1 MSSFSE
7 IQHVETDVLIIGGG
21 VAGMMAAV
29 GCIRSG
35 VKPILMTKATFPSG
49 SSSMARGGYSAA
61 VARSDSPEFYYEDA
75 IAASDGLCNRRLMKI
90 MSSEV
95 IERTYELDEWGL
107 GLVKT
112 DDGNFHQKNSGS
124 HRMPRL
130 LHCGKLMGKPL
141 MKSLAK
147 KLKEWEVPTLQHVIF
162 VDFIKEAGR
171 VTGAWGFYYRDARP
185 VVVHAKSTILATG
198 GAPQLHEINDSPPY
212 VSGDGYAMALRAGAK
227 LIDMEF
233 IDYQLL
239 TAAPLKIRGYPPHTS
254 GFIHAGAYL
263 LNKDKERFMW
273 NYDPENGERSSRA
286 MINRAVGMEIF
297 KGRGTENY
305 GIYLDTSHVIDKVN
319 NGATSDVIRVFKNSG
334 VDLSKDPMEVAS
346 GPHTYLGGVLIDE
359 WGRTNI
365 QGLYAGGEAA
375 GGIHGA
381 NRLGGAA
388 LADSYVFGLRSGI
401 GAACEIQGLDN
412 PDPDRGNWKE
422 GIEIL
427 KEKMSINKGPDDKE
441 VRKKVQTVAVSLIGQ
456 IRHGDK
462 LLKALDELKDLQEEN
477 RGCVVKGDTDKKK
490 FDSLRRIQ
498 ETDNLIEV
506 SKMLSESALER
517 KESRGGH
524 FRNDCPD
531 IDKEWECSLVVFQDQ
546 GKIAVK
552 RREIVQEDEAGIEPE
567 NQPGTASVV

>member
-1 MSSFSE
+1 MNSFSD
-7 IQHVETDVLIIGGG
+7 IQHIETDVLIIGGG

-29 GCIRSG
+29 GCVRSG

-61 VARSDSPEFYYEDA
+61 VSRSDSPEFYYEDA
-75 IAASDGLCNRRLMKI
+75 IAASDGLCNRRLMKL

-107 GLVKT
+107 GLIRME
-112 DDGNFHQKNSGS
+112 DGSFHQKNSGS

-147 KLKEWEVPTLQHVIF
+147 KLKEWEIETIQHIIF
-162 VDFIKEAGR
+162 VDFIKEGER
-171 VTGAWGFYYRDARP
+171 VTGAWGFYYRDSRP

-198 GAPQLHEINDSPPY
+198 GAPQLHEVNDSPPY

-286 MINRAVGMEIF
+286 MINRGVGMEIF
-297 KGRGTENY
+297 EGRGTENF

-319 NGATSDVIRVFKNSG
+319 NGATSDVIRVFKNCG

-365 QGLYAGGEAA
+365 PGLYAGGEAA

-401 GAACEIQGLDN
+401 GASCEISDLDA
-412 PDPDRGNWKE
+412 PDPEKGNWKE

-427 KEKMSINKGPDDKE
+427 KQKFSIDKGPDDKE
-441 VRKKVQTVAVSLIGQ
+441 IRKKVQIVAVTLIGQ
-456 IRHGDK
+456 IRDGKK
-462 LLKALDELKDLQEEN
+462 LIKALTALEDLKIEN
-477 RGCVVKGDTDKKK
+477 QSCLVKGESEKQK

-506 SKMLSESALER
+506 SKMLSLAALER
-517 KESRGGH
+517 TESRGGH
-524 FRNDCPD
+524 YRNDFPEVD
-531 IDKEWECSLVVFQDQ
+531 GKWECSLVVSKDEE
-546 GKIAVK
+546 KIAVE
-552 RREIVQEDEAGIEPE
+552 RREIVAEDVTAIEPE
-567 NQPGTASVV
+567 NQPGTACVL

>member
-1 MSSFSE
+1 MNPFSE
-7 IQHVETDVLIIGGG
+7 IQHIETDVLIVGGG

-29 GCIRSG
+29 GCVRSG

-49 SSSMARGGYSAA
+49 SSSMARGGYTAA
-61 VARSDSPEFYYEDA
+61 VSRSDSPEFYYEDA
-75 IAASDGLCNRRLMKI
+75 IAASDGLCNRRLMKL

-107 GLVKT
+107 GLIRT
-112 DDGNFHQKNSGS
+112 EDGSFHQKNSGS

-147 KLKEWEVPTLQHVIF
+147 KLKEWEIEIMQHIIF
-162 VDFIKEAGR
+162 VDFIKEGER
-171 VTGAWGFYYRDARP
+171 VTGAWGFYYRDSRP

-198 GAPQLHEINDSPPY
+198 GAPQLHEVNDSPPY

-286 MINRAVGMEIF
+286 MINRGVGMEIF
-297 KGRGTENY
+297 EGRGTENF

-319 NGATSDVIRVFKNSG
+319 NGATSDVIRVFKNCG

-365 QGLYAGGEAA
+365 PGLYAGGEAA

-401 GAACEIQGLDN
+401 GASCEISDLDA
-412 PDPDRGNWKE
+412 PDPEKGNWKE
-422 GIEIL
+422 GIETL
-427 KEKMSINKGPDDKE
+427 KQKFSIDKGPDDKE
-441 VRKKVQTVAVSLIGQ
+441 IRKKVQVVAVTLIGQ
-456 IRHGDK
+456 IRDGKK
-462 LLKALDELKDLQEEN
+462 LIKALIALEDLQKEN
-477 RGCVVKGDTDKKK
+477 QCCHVKGESEKQK

-506 SKMLSESALER
+506 SKMLSLAALER
-517 KESRGGH
+517 TESRGGH
-524 FRNDCPD
+524 YRNDFPE
-531 IDKEWECSLVVFQDQ
+531 IDEKWECSLVVSQDEE
-546 GKIAVK
+546 KIAVE
-552 RREIVQEDEAGIEPE
+552 RREIVGEDVTAIEPK
-567 NQPGTASVV
+567 NQPGTACVL

>member
-1 MSSFSE
+1 MNSFSD
-7 IQHVETDVLIIGGG
+7 IQHIETDVLIIGGG

-29 GCIRSG
+29 GCVRSG

-61 VARSDSPEFYYEDA
+61 VSRSDSPEFYYEDA
-75 IAASDGLCNRRLMKI
+75 IAASDGLCNRRLMKL

-107 GLVKT
+107 GLIRME
-112 DDGNFHQKNSGS
+112 DGSFHQKNSGS

-147 KLKEWEVPTLQHVIF
+147 KLKEWEIETIQHIIF
-162 VDFIKEAGR
+162 VDFIKEGER
-171 VTGAWGFYYRDARP
+171 VTGAWGFYYRDSRP

-198 GAPQLHEINDSPPY
+198 GAPQLHEVNDSPPY

-286 MINRAVGMEIF
+286 MINRGVGMEIF
-297 KGRGTENY
+297 EGRGTENF

-319 NGATSDVIRVFKNSG
+319 NGATSDVIRVFKNCG

-365 QGLYAGGEAA
+365 PGLYAGGEAA

-401 GAACEIQGLDN
+401 GASCEISDLDA
-412 PDPDRGNWKE
+412 PDPEKGNWKE

-427 KEKMSINKGPDDKE
+427 KQKFSIDKGPDDKE
-441 VRKKVQTVAVSLIGQ
+441 IRKKVQIVAVTLIGQ
-456 IRHGDK
+456 IRDGKK
-462 LLKALDELKDLQEEN
+462 LIKALTALEDLKIEN
-477 RGCVVKGDTDKKK
+477 QSCLVKGESERQK

-506 SKMLSESALER
+506 SKMLSLAALER
-517 KESRGGH
+517 TESRGGH
-524 FRNDCPD
+524 YRNDFPEVD
-531 IDKEWECSLVVFQDQ
+531 GKWECSLVVSKDEE
-546 GKIAVK
+546 KIAVE
-552 RREIVQEDEAGIEPE
+552 RREIVAEDVTAIEPE
-567 NQPGTASVV
+567 NQPGTACVL